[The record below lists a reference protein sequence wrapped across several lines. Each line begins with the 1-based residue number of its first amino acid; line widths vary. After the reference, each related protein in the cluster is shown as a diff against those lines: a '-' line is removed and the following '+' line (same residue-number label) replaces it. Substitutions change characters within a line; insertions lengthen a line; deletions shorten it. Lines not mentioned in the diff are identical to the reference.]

1 MGKRNKYNLSS
12 ANESATD
19 GIIVNVVVKYDIDAD
34 RVEIEFGRRKDA
46 EDDSLMLRLAQQ
58 VEGAL
63 RQVIP
68 SYDEE
73 LRFLEIAAGL
83 ISDEDDDE
91 LGDCACDCKHG

>member
-83 ISDEDDDE
+83 IADEDDDE